1 MGDHELYMR
10 SMTADER
17 RGFDY
22 ALDCVETWATQLQ
35 THAVAMLTIEAPATL
50 NAQMENSAQLARAM
64 ASALRAGFPAPPPP
78 MATGH

>member
-1 MGDHELYMR
+1 MDDHAQYLR
-10 SMTADER
+10 DMTPDER

-35 THAVAMLTIEAPATL
+35 THAVAMPTIEAPATL

-78 MATGH
+78 MTAGH